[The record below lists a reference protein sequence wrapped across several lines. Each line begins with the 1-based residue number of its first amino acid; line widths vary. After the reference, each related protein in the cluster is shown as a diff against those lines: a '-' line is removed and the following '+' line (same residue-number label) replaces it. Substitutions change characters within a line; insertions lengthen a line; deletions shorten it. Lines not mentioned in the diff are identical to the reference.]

1 MIFIESTLSNYVEAS
16 LRQQKSGKN
25 VKDLTIRSTLRY
37 ILTATIM
44 KLGKRESSNQ
54 LEILLGRLNSRK
66 FCQAVFT

>member
-44 KLGKRESSNQ
+44 KLGKPESSNQ
-54 LEILLGRLNSRK
+54 LEILLGS
-66 FCQAVFT
+66 